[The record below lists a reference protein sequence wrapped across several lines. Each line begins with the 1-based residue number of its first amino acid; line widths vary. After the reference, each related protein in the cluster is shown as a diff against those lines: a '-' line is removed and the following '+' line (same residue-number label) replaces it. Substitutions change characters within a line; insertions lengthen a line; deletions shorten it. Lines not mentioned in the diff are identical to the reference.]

1 MLKKNKLF
9 LSTLALILMISIM
22 LVGCSGGGGASGD
35 TIKIGAL
42 GPLTGEVASYGT
54 ATINGVNLAIE
65 EINANGGIDGK
76 QIEIVQYDTK
86 GDKTE
91 TINIYNRLRDQD
103 EVVAIIGGV
112 ISGETLAIKDLATSD
127 NMPLIT
133 ATSTALEATEKG
145 STVFRVCYTDPY
157 QGAAAAKFSIETLG
171 AKSVGILYNTDDAYS
186 VGVTDVYAK
195 AFEDAGLKVTNKLG
209 YPKGEGD
216 FSALLTQV
224 QESNPDIIFLPDYY
238 DKVGKITTQIRRM
251 GLEQDVVG
259 VDGWDSVEKDYAE
272 QVEGY
277 YFVNHFAKTDPDKV
291 VQNFITGYQE
301 KYNAEPNSFA
311 ALGYD
316 TAYILTEAIKAA
328 GSTDSQAILDKLAE
342 TEHKGV
348 TGSIRFD
355 EKGDVSQKDI
365 TIIQLKDG
373 KHELLEKIVVK

>member
-1 MLKKNKLF
+1 
-9 LSTLALILMISIM
+9 MISIT

>member
-1 MLKKNKLF
+1 MKKNKMI
-9 LSTLALILMISIM
+9 LSALALILMVSIT
-22 LVGCSGGGGASGD
+22 LVGCSGGDSDSGD

-103 EVVAIIGGV
+103 EVVAVIGGV
-112 ISGETLAIKDLATSD
+112 VSGETLAIKDIATSD

-133 ATSTALEATEKG
+133 ATSTALEVTEEG

-251 GLEQDVVG
+251 GLKQDVVG

-277 YFVNHFAKTDPDKV
+277 YFVNHFAKTDPDEV
-291 VQNFITGYQE
+291 VQNFISGYQK
-301 KYNAEPNSFA
+301 KYKSEPNSFA

-316 TAYILTEAIKAA
+316 TAYVLTEAIKAA
-328 GSTDSQAILDKLAE
+328 GSTDSQAILDQLA
-342 TEHKGV
+342 TADHKGV
-348 TGSIRFD
+348 TGNIRFD
-355 EKGDVSQKDI
+355 KKGDVSQKDI
-365 TIIQLKDG
+365 TIIQIKAG
-373 KHELLEKIVVK
+373 KHELLEKIVVE

>member
-1 MLKKNKLF
+1 MKKNKLF